1 MLVRVQLVSCV
12 MPGRESKI
20 SLRSAISTKWIT
32 QAPVGD
38 GKRAEVSDGELLGGW
53 GCEASAPLPLTQ
65 EALRLGSADWSLNCS
80 GDSGGSLY
88 MRTLL
93 ERRRRPCLLE
103 FMFSLSLSLSLSLAA
118 AGPALVPG
126 AKERVRGR
134 RIEDS
139 LTVDVWKLGLELCSC
154 GEGCLQTGTRDSRGG
169 SL

>member
-1 MLVRVQLVSCV
+1 MSV
-12 MPGRESKI
+12 
-20 SLRSAISTKWIT
+20 
-32 QAPVGD
+32 
-38 GKRAEVSDGELLGGW
+38 
-53 GCEASAPLPLTQ
+53 PLPLTQ

-103 FMFSLSLSLSLSLAA
+103 FMLSLSLSLSLAA

-139 LTVDVWKLGLELCSC
+139 LTVDGWELGLELCSRV
-154 GEGCLQTGTRDSRGG
+154 EGCLQTGTRDWRG